1 MFILYPSGSHGNF
14 LKLLL
19 HELIGKSAK
28 KNNSVIYDNLTY
40 SKPTI
45 FFGVQKLPPNTDAN
59 SVINIRIKPQ
69 SYLKYFAM
77 CINRTAGQGIIP
89 DDLVKN
95 TFEQINQHS
104 ILRGFAQD
112 LQTISGKS
120 NGDVEKQF
128 LREWFRLCFFADNGS
143 SITKFIDTS
152 LCDHAKFVVD
162 FESFYDGS
170 IIDHCVKICTD
181 LDLPMSINS
190 KISSYI
196 SEFKKN
202 NLYFD
207 IDLDTKS
214 ILQAIKNQTA
224 FDLSATNVLQQAWID
239 NCLVNMYNIDPLLQ
253 NEYFANTMDLIEAY
267 QLKKGIL

>member
-19 HELIGKSAK
+19 HELIGISAK
-28 KNNSVIYDNLTY
+28 GNDSVVYDNVKY
-40 SKPTI
+40 SKPPT
-45 FFGVQKLPPNTDAN
+45 FFAVQKLPLDTDAN
-59 SVINIRIKPQ
+59 SVINIRIKPE

-95 TFEQINQHS
+95 TFEQVNRHS
-104 ILRGFAQD
+104 ILCGFVQS

-120 NGDVEKQF
+120 HGDVEKKF
-128 LREWFRLCFFADNGS
+128 LREWFRLCFFADNGA
-143 SITKFIDTS
+143 SITKFIETS
-152 LCDHAKFVVD
+152 LCSNSKFVVD

-170 IIDHCVKICTD
+170 IIDHCVKICAE

-190 KISSYI
+190 KISGYI

-207 IDLDTKS
+207 IDLDIES
-214 ILQAIKNQTA
+214 ILQSIKKQNV
-224 FDLSATNVLQQAWID
+224 FDLSQTNVLQQAWID